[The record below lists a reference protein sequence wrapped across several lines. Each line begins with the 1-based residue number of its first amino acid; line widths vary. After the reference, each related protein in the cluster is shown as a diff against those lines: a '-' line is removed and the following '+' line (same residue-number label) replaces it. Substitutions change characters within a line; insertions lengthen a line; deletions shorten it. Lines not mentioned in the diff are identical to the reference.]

1 MRATNPQEIERIRSS
16 YARRDAAGRDRRY
29 TLFEPAHLF
38 QTQALER
45 SLLRVLGRT
54 GLKTL
59 AGREILDVGCGGCGW
74 LTGLARYGA
83 EPSRL
88 TGVDLRDEVLPR
100 GGNGTQVAVASADL
114 LPFGSGRFDLVC
126 QLTMMSS
133 VLDLRMRSRIA
144 AEMMRVLRPGGF
156 VLWYDFTVNPFNS
169 DVAGIRPAELR
180 ELFPGAV
187 MRWSRVTLAP
197 PVARLLAP
205 RAWLVGEVLERVPW
219 FRTHVLAT
227 LSKAEALGAARASS

>member
-1 MRATNPQEIERIRSS
+1 MKGSRDEIERIRSS
-16 YARRDAAGRDRRY
+16 YARREATGRDRRY

-38 QTQALER
+38 QTQSLER
-45 SLLRVLGRT
+45 SLLAALRGN
-54 GLKTL
+54 GLTTL
-59 AGREILDVGCGGCGW
+59 AGRGILDVGCGGCGW
-74 LTGLARYGA
+74 LTGLVRYGA

-88 TGVDLRDEVLPR
+88 IGVDLRDENLPR
-100 GGNGTQVAVASADL
+100 SSLGPRVAVASADL

-133 VLDLRMRSRIA
+133 VLDAGMRSRIA
-144 AEMMRVLRPGGF
+144 AEMLRVLRPGGF

-180 ELFPGAV
+180 GLFPGAV
-187 MRWSRVTLAP
+187 MRWHRVTLAP
-197 PVARLLAP
+197 PAARLLAP
-205 RAWLVGEVLERVPW
+205 HAWLVGEVLERVPW

-227 LSKAEALGAARASS
+227 LSKAEAGRPARVSS